1 MAFALALFFAC
12 VSFVSLYFLLV
23 HAIDKRIST
32 RKVIESTEEGLG
44 EILVS
49 MSETV
54 EQNVALFE
62 EKSKELRSMID
73 LADRKIR
80 LLEKEQ
86 DKFERGKDTY
96 QELVKRKPLI
106 NSVIDIKKEDPAPA
120 PMGSSV
126 HARQDGLGQ
135 IKTPVTQYNDP
146 HTVPAPVAAAER
158 RKEISSY
165 VLQLFREGKST
176 QEIAGQMNIALA
188 EAELIISMHVNQTK
202 PH

>member
-12 VSFVSLYFLLV
+12 ISFVSLYFLLV

-32 RKVIESTEEGLG
+32 RKVIESAEEGLA

-54 EQNVALFE
+54 EQNIALFE
-62 EKSKELRSMID
+62 EKSKELRAVID
-73 LADRKIR
+73 LADRKIK

-86 DKFERGKDTY
+86 EKFERGKDTY

-106 NSVIDIKKEDPAPA
+106 NSVIELKKEDPP
-120 PMGSSV
+120 PSPPGSSA
-126 HARQDGLGQ
+126 HGRQGGLGQ
-135 IKTPVTQYNDP
+135 IKTPATQYNGP
-146 HTVPAPVAAAER
+146 HPVPAPVAAAER

-165 VLQLFREGKST
+165 VLQLFREGKT
-176 QEIAGQMNIALA
+176 AQEIAGQMNIALA
-188 EAELIISMHVNQTK
+188 EAELIISMHVNQRG
-202 PH
+202 PR